1 MTSFSSSSSLLLVL
15 VLILCFMSQCQSFQ
29 ASSSSSSNSPSLRRS
44 PLRMIFSSLNS
55 RSAAK
60 PAVTIPYKIT
70 VDKKEITVDNASHN
84 SNLRK
89 LLISNKIDVYPLRA
103 KLTGNCGGAGICGTC
118 AVKVVSGKEFLNSP
132 SKNELNT
139 LKGKP
144 EDWRLSCC
152 SKVAGPIEIKTKP

>member
-1 MTSFSSSSSLLLVL
+1 
-15 VLILCFMSQCQSFQ
+15 
-29 ASSSSSSNSPSLRRS
+29 
-44 PLRMIFSSLNS
+44 MIFSSLNS

-103 KLTGNCGGAGICGTC
+103 KLTGNCGGAGKTLSISSL
-118 AVKVVSGKEFLNSP
+118 VRVLNA
-132 SKNELNT
+132 L
-139 LKGKP
+139 
-144 EDWRLSCC
+144 
-152 SKVAGPIEIKTKP
+152 